1 MYLKFELTGRNVSK
15 SFTGQVAKIETNFW
29 KWNLAALHM
38 EIKQVDKPEL
48 FDLDVLATLF
58 TDDGVVDRPSAP
70 SPFSS
75 SDITVI
81 SEKQTKNVVLL
92 KSHNSHVGLVV
103 TEYLGL

>member
-1 MYLKFELTGRNVSK
+1 
-15 SFTGQVAKIETNFW
+15 
-29 KWNLAALHM
+29 M

-58 TDDGVVDRPSAP
+58 TDDEVVDRPSAP

>member
-1 MYLKFELTGRNVSK
+1 
-15 SFTGQVAKIETNFW
+15 
-29 KWNLAALHM
+29 M

-92 KSHNSHVGLVV
+92 KSHNSHVGLAV